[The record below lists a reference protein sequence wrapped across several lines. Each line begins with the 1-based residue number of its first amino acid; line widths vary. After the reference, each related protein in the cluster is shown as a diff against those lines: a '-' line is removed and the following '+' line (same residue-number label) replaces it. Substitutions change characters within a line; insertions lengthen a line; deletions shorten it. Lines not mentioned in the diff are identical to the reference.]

1 MIMEA
6 KNKRQLIWIALGIL
20 AVGLRLLGKG
30 FPSAVEILYSRGLFL
45 GVRWSID
52 YLLAWLPF
60 PLIYPFVIILGWG
73 LIRSSIRFFR
83 RRDPWRRKFI
93 QASLG
98 IASFLGG
105 AAFFFLFLWG
115 YNYSRVSIERQLG
128 IEPVPLSVDELYAEL
143 AGTTDTLIRW
153 RARIP
158 GITDSAFTA
167 DLLPPNLEREVRK
180 DLERWLDEHGF
191 PTVGRVRGRFLYPR
205 GIFLRFSSA
214 GLYWPFTGEGHIDAG
229 LHPVVYPH
237 VLSHEMSHGYG
248 FGDEGTCN
256 FLAYL
261 ATTGSTHP
269 ANAYSGLLD
278 YWQTL
283 AINCRRYDPERYEV
297 FRKSIPQGIRSDIQ
311 AIYQNNRAYPDII
324 PHYRQLVIDPYL
336 KSQGVKEGI
345 KSYDRVI
352 MLVRAWKGREGG
364 NE

>member
-1 MIMEA
+1 MITRT
-6 KNKRQLIWIALGIL
+6 KTRKQLIWIALGVLAIGLRIL
-20 AVGLRLLGKG
+20 AKWS
-30 FPSAVEILYSRGLFL
+30 PSAVEALYSRGLFL
-45 GVRWSID
+45 GVRWLID

-60 PLIYPFVIILGWG
+60 PLIYPFVLILGYW
-73 LIRSSIRFFR
+73 LFRSLVLFFR
-83 RRDPWRRKFI
+83 RRDPWQRKLS
-93 QASLG
+93 QALLG
-98 IASFLGG
+98 LGAFLGG
-105 AAFFFLFLWG
+105 AAFFFFFLWG
-115 YNYSRVSIERQLG
+115 YNYSRVAIEQQLA
-128 IEPVPLSVDELYAEL
+128 IDPVPLSVDELYEEL
-143 AGTTDTLIRW
+143 AATTDTLIQW

-167 DLLPPNLEREVRK
+167 DLLPPNLEREVRN
-180 DLERWLDEHGF
+180 DLERWLDRHGF
-191 PTVGRVRGRFLYPR
+191 PTVGRVRGRMLYPK

-229 LHPVVYPH
+229 LHPVVYPY

-261 ATTGSTHP
+261 ATTGSVHP

-283 AINCRRYDPERYEV
+283 AINCRRYDPERYEA
-297 FRKSIPQGIRSDIQ
+297 FRAGIPVGIRSDIQ
-311 AIYQNNRAYPDII
+311 AIYKNNRQYPDLI
-324 PHYRQLVIDPYL
+324 PRYRHLVIDPYL

-345 KSYDRVI
+345 RSYDRVV